1 MQATIQQ
8 RAARR
13 VLYAATF
20 WLGAMGLWIL
30 ITTKVGSFH
39 QINTARHA
47 LADQAFPYI
56 THLGD
61 GLFILLLAFYF
72 LLRKNIRLFAG
83 VAGGY
88 LLSGL
93 VVQVLKHTVPALR
106 PLAFFEAQGM
116 QVPKVAGV
124 VLHTQQ
130 SFPSGHTASAFAF
143 FVFIALIRAHRGS
156 AWLLLPAFLVGYSRI
171 YLSQHFTTDVWA
183 GACIGTL
190 VAWVMYRWL
199 APRGNSWKALF
210 AKKTAPTST

>member
-1 MQATIQQ
+1 MLATEPQK
-8 RAARR
+8 AARR
-13 VLYAATF
+13 VLYSAAC

-30 ITTKVGSFH
+30 ITTREGSFH

-47 LADQAFPYI
+47 LADSLFPYI

-61 GLFILLLAFYF
+61 GLLILLIALYF

-93 VVQVLKHTVPALR
+93 VVQVLKNTIPALR
-106 PLAFFEAQGM
+106 PLAFFEARGM
-116 QVPKVAGV
+116 QVPQIPGV

-130 SFPSGHTASAFAF
+130 SFPSGHTASAFAL
-143 FVFIALIRAHRGS
+143 FVFIALIHARRGS
-156 AWLLLPAFLVGYSRI
+156 AWLLLPAFMVGYSRI

-183 GACIGTL
+183 GACIGTF

-199 APRGNSWKALF
+199 RAKGNSWRALL
-210 AKKTAPTST
+210 AKKTDTAAS